1 MAELDVSRRGAAAIL
16 TICREHR
23 QNSIS
28 RGLLQEFAQQQHLL
42 DDDSVRLI
50 VVTAAGDRV
59 FCAGADLKER
69 RQMSDQQV
77 REQLLAYRHELGW
90 LDGSSKPTLAAL
102 NGVALGGGLELAL
115 LCDLRV
121 ARPHAVLG
129 LPETG
134 LGIIP
139 GAGGTQRLPRL
150 IGEARA
156 KELILLQR
164 RVTAQEALDIGLL
177 HYVCSEDED
186 LLEAG
191 LRWAAPILH
200 GAPLAQAAAL
210 KAIDAAAEV
219 PLVEGLELERQLY
232 ETCLLSE
239 DRREALEAFEQ
250 KRSPK
255 FRGR

>member
-1 MAELDVSRRGAAAIL
+1 MSELALSRRGAAAIL
-16 TICREHR
+16 TIRREHR

-42 DDDSVRLI
+42 DDESVRLI

-69 RQMSDQQV
+69 RQMSDHQV
-77 REQLLAYRHELGW
+77 REQLLAYRSELGW
-90 LDGSSKPTLAAL
+90 LDTSPKPTLAAL

-121 ARPHAVLG
+121 ARPHVVLG

-150 IGEARA
+150 VGESRA

-164 RVTAQEALDIGLL
+164 RLTAREAWDIGLL
-177 HYVCSEDED
+177 HYVCPEDEEVLD
-186 LLEAG
+186 AA
-191 LRWAAPILH
+191 LRWAEPILN

-210 KAIDAAAEV
+210 QAIDAAGEL
-219 PLVEGLELERQLY
+219 PLPEGLELERQLY
-232 ETCLLSE
+232 DRCLSSD
-239 DRREALEAFEQ
+239 DRREALEAFDQ
-250 KRSPK
+250 KRLPT